1 MLPNLKDAIFFYWI
15 QETLFWHITGHLLNP
30 DIFFPGLTII
40 KYLLMIRR
48 EIIKAG
54 LSHLLAPSPTINS
67 SIILGINDLSFVYL
81 WNRGFRLDY
90 GYPSDN
96 SRILNIIR
104 YLTTKKSGDKFDNF
118 DNLRKY
124 FFSRFNKIFLSWA

>member
-1 MLPNLKDAIFFYWI
+1 
-15 QETLFWHITGHLLNP
+15 
-30 DIFFPGLTII
+30 
-40 KYLLMIRR
+40 MIRR

-124 FFSRFNKIFLSWA
+124 FFSRFNKIFLS